1 MGGLGCLGRAVS
13 GQSVGQA
20 PPDVQRWHQ
29 PVELSPM
36 AAQALGRDWG
46 FSWAAAC
53 QTVSHRLCV
62 PAASAFWLVA
72 QMPFSA
78 FLLIVVLIPVV
89 KKSRHVAFSGIH
101 FRCSKQRAFLHS
113 FQFVPIMCN

>member
-1 MGGLGCLGRAVS
+1 MGRAVS
-13 GQSVGQA
+13 GQPVGQA

-36 AAQALGRDWG
+36 AVQALGTDLG
-46 FSWAAAC
+46 FSWAAALSDS
-53 QTVSHRLCV
+53 VSHRLCA
-62 PAASAFWLVA
+62 PAPSAFWLVA

-78 FLLIVVLIPVV
+78 SLLIVVLIPVV
-89 KKSRHVAFSGIH
+89 KKSRHVAFSGIQ
-101 FRCSKQRAFLHS
+101 FRCSKQQAFLNS